1 MNNGLLYY
9 IYYFDKRIYK
19 DYLQNISI
27 IKNFLFSM
35 DFIVRGYNNNYIVF
49 GSKQYRPNIVLGF
62 RLRKKFI
69 TLKLRNINIVY
80 LPNNNIYYDQVDYTK
95 IIGKEIKTSPLRM
108 MELGCYPLIIEE
120 LLFPS
125 Y

>member
-1 MNNGLLYY
+1 MNNSLMYY

-80 LPNNNIYYDQVDYTK
+80 LPNIYIHNDQVDYTK

-108 MELGCYPLIIEE
+108 MESGCYPLIIEE